1 MRYNRLTRLLALT
14 LMLCL
19 PAAMAE
25 GDVAPDA
32 EVAQEIEIQAGEA
45 QANALEEIDL
55 ALSDAAT
62 EETGDVAASS
72 EAPALIELGVKQT
85 YALKLKGSK
94 LTYKSSNKKVATV
107 SKKGVVKA
115 VKKGTATIRC
125 YSGGV
130 LASTC
135 QVKVVAA
142 PKKVSLGV
150 KKLTLGVKET
160 AQLEPTITKGSL
172 ATFTWSTSKKKV
184 ATVSKKGVVK
194 GKKKGTA
201 TITVKTQNGKKAKVV
216 VTVKKA
222 PGKVTLDRTKLEL
235 QTGRK
240 TVLKAKLPKNT
251 ASRITW
257 YTSAPEV
264 ATVADGV
271 VTAVGE
277 GKATITA
284 VTFNGRA
291 AECAVTVGPGE
302 DTSVQYR
309 ALLIGEEDF
318 TTPCTRNRGDV
329 GLMSRMLKSVK
340 GLYGNAFQVTCQYD
354 LDRAGVLS
362 AISKTFSGA
371 DENDVSLFFIA
382 THGVSSAKASDLDAG
397 GLMLV
402 PDTKANNM
410 LRLEDLAGALKEVPG
425 KVIVILESCGS
436 GAGVY
441 ANGGEERDIYSALE
455 DFDQAAART
464 FARADPGVWVELEGN
479 QTDSSGN
486 IAKTGELR
494 IENKFYVLT
503 ASDYREE
510 SWGLERS
517 AYNFFT
523 RWLTSGVGSSGSMP
537 ADLDDNG
544 CLALRELYGYIKEKG
559 DYYPIASG
567 GRYYYQHAQVYPSD
581 SSFVLFTR

>member
-62 EETGDVAASS
+62 EETGDVTASS
-72 EAPALIELGVKQT
+72 EAPVLIELGVKQT

-302 DTSVQYR
+302 DRSVQYR

-340 GLYGNAFQVTCQYD
+340 GLFGNAFQVTCQYD
-354 LDRAGVLS
+354 LDRSGVLS

-382 THGVSSAKASDLDAG
+382 THGVSSAAASDRDSGAL
-397 GLMLV
+397 LLV
-402 PDTKANNM
+402 PESKAGNI
-410 LRLEDLAGALKEVPG
+410 LRLEELAGALTEVPG

-441 ANGGEERDIYSALE
+441 ANGDEVPDVYSALE
-455 DFDQAAART
+455 AFDQAAARA
-464 FARADPGVWVELEGN
+464 FSEADPGVWVELEGN
-479 QTDSSGN
+479 QMDSSGN

-503 ASDYREE
+503 ASDYQED
-510 SWGLERS
+510 SWGLEKS
-517 AYNFFT
+517 GYNYFT
-523 RWLTSGVGSSGSMP
+523 HWLTSGVGTSGSMP
-537 ADLDDNG
+537 ADNDGNG
-544 CLALRELYGYIKEKG
+544 CLTLKELYGYIKLEG
-559 DYYPIASG
+559 DYFPIASAS
-567 GRYYYQHAQVYPSD
+567 RVYYQHAQVYPAD
-581 SSFVLFTR
+581 SGFVLFAR

>member
-1 MRYNRLTRLLALT
+1 MKYNRLTRLLALA

-19 PAAMAE
+19 PPAMAE
-25 GDVAPDA
+25 GDAAPDV
-32 EVAQEIEIQAGEA
+32 EVAQEIENQAGEA

-55 ALSDAAT
+55 ALSDAV
-62 EETGDVAASS
+62 GNGAAPN
-72 EAPALIELGVKQT
+72 EVPALIELGVKQT
-85 YALKLKGSK
+85 YTLKPGSGK
-94 LTYKSSNKKVATV
+94 FAYKSSNKKIATV

-115 VKKGTATIRC
+115 LKKGTATIQC
-125 YSGGV
+125 YSGGA
-130 LASTC
+130 LAASC
-135 QVKVVAA
+135 EVKVVAA

-160 AQLEPTITKGSL
+160 LQLEPKITKGSL

-194 GKKKGTA
+194 GKKKGKA

-222 PGKVTLDRTKLEL
+222 PGKVTLDRKKLEI
-235 QTGRK
+235 QAGKK

-257 YTSAPEV
+257 YTSDPSV
-264 ATVADGV
+264 ATVSDGV
-271 VTAVGE
+271 VTAVSE

-329 GLMSRMLKSVK
+329 GLMSNMLKSVR
-340 GLYGNAFQVTCQYD
+340 GLYGNAFQVTCRYD
-354 LDRAGVLS
+354 LDKSGVLS
-362 AISKTFSGA
+362 AIDRTFSGA

-382 THGVSSAKASDLDAG
+382 THGFSGVEDTDDEAG
-397 GLMLV
+397 KLMLV
-402 PDTKANNM
+402 PERSYNVLT
-410 LRLEDLAGALKEVPG
+410 LGELAEALKEVPG

-523 RWLTSGVGSSGSMP
+523 HWLTSGVGSSGSMP